1 MCAANDN
8 ELKALVRE
16 RFTRTA
22 EVFGDYAVAHRV
34 ADAELLARLVSAG
47 PNDRAVD
54 LACGAGTLALRF
66 ARQVRWVCGLD
77 FTPAILAR
85 TRINAIKQGLAN
97 LVCVL
102 GDAQALP
109 LGDGSVDLAVTS
121 YSLHHISDPAKVLKE
136 MARVVKTGG
145 RVGVLDILVPEDPKI
160 REMNHRIESIRDH
173 SHARSLA
180 RSDFDRIFTAAGL
193 RIVATE
199 VRGHPRTFDHWMH
212 VAGWKRTDREYIEA
226 RRLMESSMADDGADF
241 HPRLEP
247 ADVLKPG
254 DDPDIYMVNTGI
266 FIAAEK
272 N

>member
-22 EVFGDYAVAHRV
+22 EVFGDYAVANRV
-34 ADAELLARLVSAG
+34 TEAEMLARMVSAG

-54 LACGAGTLALRF
+54 LACGPGTLALRF
-66 ARQVRWVCGLD
+66 ARHVRSICALD
-77 FTPAILAR
+77 LTPAILAR
-85 TRINAIKQGLAN
+85 ARSNAAKDGLAN

-109 LGDGSVDLAVTS
+109 FADGALDLAVTS
-121 YSLHHISDPAKVLKE
+121 YSLHHISDPAKVLNE
-136 MARVVKTGG
+136 MARVVKPGG
-145 RVGVLDILVPEDPKI
+145 RVGVLDIVVPETPKI
-160 REMNHRIESIRDH
+160 RELNHRIEYIRDN

-180 RSDFDRIFTAAGL
+180 RSDFERNFGAAGL

-199 VRGHPRTFDHWMH
+199 VRGHPRTFDHWMY
-212 VAGWKRTDREYIEA
+212 VAGWKRTDAVYIEA

-241 HPRLEP
+241 HPRFEP
-247 ADVLKPG
+247 ADVIKPG
-254 DDPDIYMVNTGI
+254 DEPEIYMVNTGI
-266 FIAAEK
+266 YIAAEK
-272 N
+272 I

>member
-34 ADAELLARLVSAG
+34 AEAELLARLVSAG
-47 PNDRAVD
+47 PHDRAVD
-54 LACGAGTLALRF
+54 LACGPGTLALRF
-66 ARQVRWVCGLD
+66 ARHVRWICGLD
-77 FTPAILAR
+77 LTPAILAR
-85 TRINAIKQGLAN
+85 TRSNAIKDGLPN

-109 LGDGSVDLAVTS
+109 FGDSSVDLAVTG

-136 MARVVKTGG
+136 MARVVKSGG
-145 RVGVLDILVPEDPKI
+145 RAGVLDIVVPENPKI
-160 REMNHRIESIRDH
+160 RELNHRIECIRDNSH
-173 SHARSLA
+173 SRSLA
-180 RSDFDRIFTAAGL
+180 RSDFEKIFGSAGL

-199 VRGHPRTFDHWMH
+199 VHGHPRTFDHWMH
-212 VAGWKRTDREYIEA
+212 VAGWKRTDPAYIEA
-226 RRLMESSMADDGADF
+226 RRLLESSMEDDGADF
-241 HPRLEP
+241 HPRFEP
-247 ADVLKPG
+247 TDVVRPG

-266 FIAAEK
+266 YIAAEK
-272 N
+272 I